1 MNSTIKVGNMSSSKQ
16 RTSGASDAAKNP
28 FLVALGER
36 VKSLRSRRGMTRR
49 ATAQAAGV
57 SERHLA
63 NLEYGIGNASI
74 LVLQEVAQA
83 LNCPIAELI
92 GDETTSSPEWL
103 LLRSLLEGRDEPTLR
118 EVRLAAARLL
128 GDPSAE
134 PNANRRIA
142 LIGLRGA
149 GKTTLGQALAQ
160 SLGFPFIELS
170 REIERLAGCD
180 TGEIQALYGQNAYRR
195 YERRALEESLAAHE
209 QCVIATPGGLVTD
222 AGSFNLLLGRCITVW
237 LKADPEDHMRRVV
250 AQGDMR
256 PVTASREAMQD
267 LRNILDG
274 RSAFYSKAA
283 IHVETSGRT
292 LDEARAALLQ
302 VLREPL
308 NLPDAISV
316 PQQRSEFTQKMQ

>member
-1 MNSTIKVGNMSSSKQ
+1 MHSKVKRRNMSSSTQ
-16 RTSGASDAAKNP
+16 HPPGVSDTAKNP

-74 LVLQEVAQA
+74 LVLQQVAQA
-83 LNCPIAELI
+83 LHCPIAELI

-103 LLRSLLEGRDEPTLR
+103 LLRSLLEGRDEPTVR

-134 PNANRRIA
+134 LKPNRRVA

-149 GKTTLGQALAQ
+149 GKTTLGQAIAQ
-160 SLGFPFIELS
+160 SLGFPFVELS

-308 NLPDAISV
+308 NLPDAIPV
-316 PQQRSEFTQKMQ
+316 PQQRAEFTQKMQ

>member
-1 MNSTIKVGNMSSSKQ
+1 LK
-16 RTSGASDAAKNP
+16 P
-28 FLVALGER
+28 
-36 VKSLRSRRGMTRR
+36 
-49 ATAQAAGV
+49 
-57 SERHLA
+57 
-63 NLEYGIGNASI
+63 
-74 LVLQEVAQA
+74 
-83 LNCPIAELI
+83 
-92 GDETTSSPEWL
+92 
-103 LLRSLLEGRDEPTLR
+103 
-118 EVRLAAARLL
+118 
-128 GDPSAE
+128 
-134 PNANRRIA
+134 NRRVA

-149 GKTTLGQALAQ
+149 GKTTLGQAIAQ
-160 SLGFPFIELS
+160 SLGFPFVELS

-195 YERRALEESLAAHE
+195 YERRALEESLSAHE

-292 LDEARAALLQ
+292 LEEARATLLQ
-302 VLREPL
+302 ALKEPL
-308 NLPDAISV
+308 NLPAAAIPPQ
-316 PQQRSEFTQKMQ
+316 PQQGLAPDVQ